1 MSQNEPAKSASPVQ
15 PAKREPDARERKAMT
30 RAAERYQARAEPLVI
45 DDMPEGAEALRL
57 DAKHSDRAGMV
68 LQMLDA
74 FGTASPEF
82 AQHSVGRVAAVMRNR
97 GEKLP
102 DSTALNAGL
111 ASVSG
116 IAPENEIEAMLA
128 VQMTGTHEVAMEMLT
143 RAKLANDTDHLE
155 RYGALATKM
164 LRTYTTQLEALAKLR
179 RGGAQKVTVE
189 HVHVYEGGQAI
200 VGNVN
205 TSGPQTQSGGGGR
218 HEKGHQAHA
227 LAGPAAIAFQTDP
240 SMLCP
245 DAGRDAMPVSSGQG
259 EGTMPNARR
268 RQGKRRSQG

>member
-1 MSQNEPAKSASPVQ
+1 MSDDQDQQQRP
-15 PAKREPDARERKAMT
+15 EPDRRQKLAIQKA
-30 RAAERYQARAEPLVI
+30 ADRYQKRAEPLAL
-45 DDMPEGAEALRL
+45 DDMPADAQSLRL
-57 DAKHSDRAGMV
+57 DAKHNDRAGMV

-102 DSTALNAGL
+102 DNITLNAGL

-143 RAKLANDTDHLE
+143 RAKLADTTDQLE
-155 RYGALATKM
+155 RYGALATKL
-164 LRTYTTQLEALAKLR
+164 LRTYTTQIEALSKLR
-179 RGGAQKVTVE
+179 RGGSQKVTVE

-200 VGNVN
+200 VGNV
-205 TSGPQTQSGGGGR
+205 TQGGR
-218 HEKGHQAHA
+218 GHLENGHQAHA
-227 LAGPAAIAFQTDP
+227 PTDP
-240 SMLCP
+240 RAL
-245 DAGRDAMPVSSGQG
+245 AVAPVSPVLCHDPARDPLPVASGER
-259 EGTMPNARR
+259 EGPVPNARR
-268 RQGKRRSQG
+268 RKGKRSAQG

>member
-1 MSQNEPAKSASPVQ
+1 MSDETPVD
-15 PAKREPDARERKAMT
+15 PSKAPVTKREPDARERKAMT

-45 DDMPEGAEALRL
+45 DDMPEGSQGLRL
-57 DAKHSDRAGMV
+57 DAKHNDRAGMV

-102 DSTALNAGL
+102 DNTALNAGL

-143 RAKLANDTDHLE
+143 RAKLASDTDQLE
-155 RYGALATKM
+155 RYGSLATKL
-164 LRTYTTQLEALAKLR
+164 LRTYTTQIEALSKLR

-200 VGNVN
+200 VGNVT
-205 TSGPQTQSGGGGR
+205 TSGAQPRPGGGGR
-218 HEKGHQAHA
+218 HESGHQPHA
-227 LAGPAAIAFQTDP
+227 LTGPAALAFQADP

-245 DAGRDAMPVSSGQG
+245 DAGREPVPVASGEREDA
-259 EGTMPNARR
+259 MPNARR
-268 RQGKRRSQG
+268 RQGKRRSAG

>member
-1 MSQNEPAKSASPVQ
+1 MSDETPVHPSKAPA
-15 PAKREPDARERKAMT
+15 AKREPDARERKAMT

-45 DDMPEGAEALRL
+45 DDMPEGAGALRL
-57 DAKHSDRAGMV
+57 DAKHNDRAGMV

-116 IAPENEIEAMLA
+116 IAPENEVEAMLA
-128 VQMTGTHEVAMEMLT
+128 VQMVGTHEVAMEMLT
-143 RAKLANDTDHLE
+143 RAKLADTTDQLE
-155 RYGALATKM
+155 RYGSLATKL
-164 LRTYTTQLEALAKLR
+164 LRTYTTQIEALSKLR

-200 VGNVN
+200 VGNV
-205 TSGPQTQSGGGGR
+205 TQGGGGR
-218 HEKGHQAHA
+218 LENGHQAHA
-227 LAGPAAIAFQTDP
+227 PIEPRALAVALGDEV
-240 SMLCP
+240 LCP
-245 DAGRDAMPVSSGQG
+245 DQIRDAVPVAGREREKPL
-259 EGTMPNARR
+259 PYARR
-268 RQGKRRSQG
+268 GGRKRGAAG